1 MKKIHE
7 RAIFVVTVT
16 LTDNVAFDI
25 IFGFRLKEFKLKNAV
40 SILGNMIK
48 SLASQDKAVKDEGV
62 IEERKNSEQA
72 VVSE

>member
-1 MKKIHE
+1 MKKIHQS
-7 RAIFVVTVT
+7 AIFVT

-40 SILGNMIK
+40 SIFGNMIK
-48 SLASQDKAVKDEGV
+48 SLASQDKAVKNVGI
-62 IEERKNSEQA
+62 IEERKNSDQA